1 MALLRGLLMIED
13 LPTGRLA
20 VYLFLEMIALGFAL
34 EAVNALMRED
44 WLRGSIALIL
54 GIAFMVLGVKSW
66 QIITKFSSLVD
77 WQLWGKRFIL
87 VARVGLVLVWI
98 AIGIGGYYTW
108 TRAVSA
114 WHSISHT
121 SQETTKPLGVSSAPT
136 TPSSVQDQPNAPP
149 RPRPSTHKKS
159 SDSGQQIATSPPS
172 QVPTAPIQRLDWHDK
187 QNWRQHLHTGMTRT
201 EVRALFGEPEKMSVM
216 ESTEFW
222 GYGYG
227 AIYFDVADHSDGSL
241 FFWSE
246 PPK

>member
-44 WLRGSIALIL
+44 WLRGSIALSL

-66 QIITKFSSLVD
+66 QIITKFSTLVD
-77 WQLWGKRFIL
+77 WRLWGKRLIL
-87 VARVGLVLVWI
+87 IARVGLVLVWI

-121 SQETTKPLGVSSAPT
+121 SQESTKPLGVSSAPT
-136 TPSSVQDQPNAPP
+136 TPSSVQDQAPNTAP
-149 RPRPSTHKKS
+149 RPRSSTHKKPR
-159 SDSGQQIATSPPS
+159 DSGQQSPPP
-172 QVPTAPIQRLDWHDK
+172 QVPAAPIQRLDWHDK
-187 QNWRQHLHTGMTRT
+187 QNWRQHLHVGMTRI
-201 EVRALFGEPEKMSVM
+201 EVRALFGEPETMSVM
-216 ESTEFW
+216 GTLESW
-222 GYGYG
+222 GYGNG
-227 AIYFDVADHSDGSL
+227 RIYFDVADHSDGSL
-241 FFWSE
+241 YSWSE
-246 PPK
+246 PTK